1 MEILKGILFGI
12 VEGITEWLPVSS
24 TGHMIL
30 LDAFVKL
37 EGSPDFVSLFL
48 VVIQLDAILAVV
60 LVFWNQLFPF
70 QFRDRKK
77 PVIVKEKMILW
88 GKILLA
94 CIPAAVAGI
103 LFDSVFE
110 QLFYH
115 AGSVAAALIIF
126 GVGFIF
132 IERWNKGRDPKMTSV
147 DQLTIPAALLIG
159 VFQLIAAV
167 FPGTSRSG
175 ATILGALL
183 IGVSRPAASEFT
195 FYLAVPVMLGASLL
209 QVLRHGLAFSFQEL
223 AVLIVGMVT
232 AFLVSLAV
240 IRFLMDY
247 VKKHD
252 FQVFGWYR
260 ILLGAGVVILNLLG
274 VVQI

>member
-1 MEILKGILFGI
+1 
-12 VEGITEWLPVSS
+12 
-24 TGHMIL
+24 
-30 LDAFVKL
+30 
-37 EGSPDFVSLFL
+37 
-48 VVIQLDAILAVV
+48 
-60 LVFWNQLFPF
+60 
-70 QFRDRKK
+70 
-77 PVIVKEKMILW
+77 
-88 GKILLA
+88 
-94 CIPAAVAGI
+94 
-103 LFDSVFE
+103 
-110 QLFYH
+110 
-115 AGSVAAALIIF
+115 
-126 GVGFIF
+126 
-132 IERWNKGRDPKMTSV
+132 MTSV
-147 DQLTIPAALLIG
+147 DQLTIPAVLLIG